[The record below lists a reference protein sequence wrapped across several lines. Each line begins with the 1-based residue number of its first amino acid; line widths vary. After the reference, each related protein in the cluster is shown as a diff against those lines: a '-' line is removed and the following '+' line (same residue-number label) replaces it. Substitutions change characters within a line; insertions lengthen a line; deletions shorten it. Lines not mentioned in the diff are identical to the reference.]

1 MRPCNRALALAT
13 AVLLSAAASFPAL
26 GQTALPNPAPGAAA
40 PAAGTAA
47 APGALPGA
55 FVEEDRSPF
64 LTGLRR
70 FEIVSFGAFPI
81 MLFYS
86 NLGFDISR
94 YARSGYDPFYAPWPL
109 KSEYSYK
116 PTTPEIL
123 ASIGTAALLSVGVG
137 TLDAIIRASRVRRAA
152 ARGARVDSP

>member
-1 MRPCNRALALAT
+1 MKRISLYMVAFWLMWAA
-13 AVLLSAAASFPAL
+13 AVLQARAQDLPSGSDPAI
-26 GQTALPNPAPGAAA
+26 QTAEVPSPGPAAA
-40 PAAGTAA
+40 PS
-47 APGALPGA
+47 ALPGA
-55 FVEEDRSPF
+55 FVQEDRSPF

-94 YARSGYDPFYAPWPL
+94 YVRFGYDPFYAPWPF

-116 PTTPEIL
+116 PSTPEIV
-123 ASIGTAALLSVGVG
+123 ASIGTAVVLSVGIG
-137 TLDAIIRASRVRRAA
+137 ALDAIIRASRVRRSSS
-152 ARGARVDSP
+152 RSRVDSP

>member
-1 MRPCNRALALAT
+1 VRRFPAILAAAALAWT
-13 AVLLSAAASFPAL
+13 SAVPGARAQEAPAVPEPAL
-26 GQTALPNPAPGAAA
+26 PVRAA
-40 PAAGTAA
+40 PD
-47 APGALPGA
+47 ALPGA
-55 FVEEDRSPF
+55 FVPEDRSPF

-70 FEIVSFGAFPI
+70 FEIVAFGAFPI

-137 TLDAIIRASRVRRAA
+137 ALDAVIRASRTRKAA
-152 ARGARVDSP
+152 AKARVDSP

>member
-1 MRPCNRALALAT
+1 MSIAGE
-13 AVLLSAAASFPAL
+13 FPAF
-26 GQTALPNPAPGAAA
+26 GQTALPDPSPSSAA
-40 PAAGTAA
+40 PAAGTAAAQTA

-81 MLFYS
+81 MLFYA
-86 NLGFDISR
+86 NLGFDLAR
-94 YARSGYDPFYAPWPL
+94 YARSGYDPYYAPWPL

-137 TLDAIIRASRVRRAA
+137 TLDAVIRASRARRAA
-152 ARGARVDSP
+152 AREARVDSP

>member
-1 MRPCNRALALAT
+1 MRGLP
-13 AVLLSAAASFPAL
+13 AVLAAAAL
-26 GQTALPNPAPGAAA
+26 LWTAACPTA
-40 PAAGTAA
+40 PAQEVPVSSGEEASAPSPGMEA

-55 FVEEDRSPF
+55 FVPEDRSPF

-70 FEIVSFGAFPI
+70 FEIVAFGSFPI
-81 MLFYS
+81 MLFYA

-109 KSEYSYK
+109 KNEYSYK
-116 PTTPEIL
+116 PSTREIL

-137 TLDAIIRASRVRRAA
+137 TLDAVIRASRDRKAGGR
-152 ARGARVDSP
+152 ARVDSP